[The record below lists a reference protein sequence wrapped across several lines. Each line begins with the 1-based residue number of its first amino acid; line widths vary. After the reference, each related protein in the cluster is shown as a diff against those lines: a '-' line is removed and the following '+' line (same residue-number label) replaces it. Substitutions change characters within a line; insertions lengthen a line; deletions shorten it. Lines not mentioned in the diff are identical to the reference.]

1 MREFIKKHAA
11 NWSDATVAQDMLLKQ
26 ARLLCPRDV
35 RSVLLVALEH
45 PIFCDEWTD
54 FDYPS
59 PFEGMQMDTSKYRL
73 ILVFGGWG
81 RLARALAV
89 PSVH

>member
-1 MREFIKKHAA
+1 MANRIRHEDLAKRALVGRLHA
-11 NWSDATVAQDMLLKQ
+11 
-26 ARLLCPRDV
+26 
-35 RSVLLVALEH
+35 
-45 PIFCDEWTD
+45 
-54 FDYPS
+54 
-59 PFEGMQMDTSKYRL
+59 DTSKYRL